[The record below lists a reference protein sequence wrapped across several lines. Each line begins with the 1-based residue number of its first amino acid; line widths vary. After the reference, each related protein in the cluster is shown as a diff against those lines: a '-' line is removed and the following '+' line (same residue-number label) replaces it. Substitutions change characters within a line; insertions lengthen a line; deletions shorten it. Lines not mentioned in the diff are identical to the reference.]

1 MNNSFIEKLLNA
13 FDIIKNLYNNF
24 DIIKYPLF
32 VGILLSL
39 TAAILGVVL
48 VLKRYSM
55 IGDGLSH
62 VSFGVYAVAISI
74 GLANVSIIFAIP
86 FVIIAAYVLLR
97 IGESKKMKSDA
108 AIGLFSSSALAIGY
122 LVGSIR
128 HGGFTTD
135 INSLMFGSIVFANKQ
150 DFIIMLITSVIVLS
164 LFILLY
170 HRIFSVTFDE
180 SFAKATGTNTK
191 LFNMLFASLT
201 AITIVIGMRIMG
213 TLLIS
218 SIIIFPA
225 LSSMQIFRKFKKVII
240 SSAII
245 SVFSFLLTFFI
256 FTEYPFGASVVVV
269 NLIIFIISAI
279 IGKIQKSYGK

>member
-1 MNNSFIEKLLNA
+1 MINSGIVQNF
-13 FDIIKNLYNNF
+13 FNNF
-24 DIIKYPLF
+24 DIIKYPLI
-32 VGILLSL
+32 VGILLSI
-39 TAAILGVVL
+39 TASILGVVL

-62 VSFGVYAVAISI
+62 VSFGVYAVAI
-74 GLANVSIIFAIP
+74 GLGLTDAPILIVIP
-86 FVIIAAYVLLR
+86 LVVLAAYILLR
-97 IGESKKMKSDA
+97 IGESKKLKSDT

-122 LVGSIR
+122 LVGSMK

-135 INSLMFGSIVFANKQ
+135 INSLMFGSIVFANQQ
-150 DFIIMLITSVIVLS
+150 DFIIMLVTSILVIGT
-164 LFILLY
+164 FILLY

-180 SFAKATGTNTK
+180 SFAKATGIHTR
-191 LFNMLFASLT
+191 LFNILFASLT

-225 LSSMQIFRKFKKVII
+225 LSSMQVFRKFKHVIF
-240 SSAII
+240 SSALI
-245 SVFSFLLTFFI
+245 SVISFLIAFFI

-269 NLIIFIISAI
+269 NLIFFIVFAT
-279 IGKIQKSYGK
+279 IGKLSNRYAR

>member
-1 MNNSFIEKLLNA
+1 MFNSSIVDNF
-13 FDIIKNLYNNF
+13 FNNF

-39 TAAILGVVL
+39 TASILGVVL

-62 VSFGVYAVAISI
+62 VSFGVYAVTIGI
-74 GLANVSIIFAIP
+74 GLTNAPIIVVIP
-86 FVIIAAYVLLR
+86 FVMIAAYILLR

-122 LVGSIR
+122 LVGSLK

-135 INSLMFGSIVFANKQ
+135 INSLMFGSIVFANRQ
-150 DFIIMLITSVIVLS
+150 DFIIMLITSIIVLS
-164 LFILLY
+164 LFALLY
-170 HRIFSVTFDE
+170 HRIFAVTFDE
-180 SFAKATGTNTK
+180 SFAKATGVNTK
-191 LFNMLFASLT
+191 LFNMLFATLT
-201 AITIVIGMRIMG
+201 AVTIVIGMRIMG

-225 LSSMQIFRKFKKVII
+225 LSSMQVFKKFKKVII
-240 SSAII
+240 SSALI
-245 SVFSFLLTFFI
+245 SVSSFLITFVV
-256 FTEYPFGASVVVV
+256 FTDYPFGASLVVV
-269 NLIIFIISAI
+269 NLIIFIAFAI
-279 IGKIQKSYGK
+279 TGKIIHNYE

>member
-1 MNNSFIEKLLNA
+1 MKMIFNSGIVDNF
-13 FDIIKNLYNNF
+13 FNNF

-39 TAAILGVVL
+39 TASILGVVL

-62 VSFGVYAVAISI
+62 VSFGVYAVAIGI
-74 GLANVSIIFAIP
+74 GLTDAPLLIVIP
-86 FVIIAAYVLLR
+86 FVMLAAYILLR

-122 LVGSIR
+122 LVGSLK

-150 DFIIMLITSVIVLS
+150 DFIIMLITSCIVLS
-164 LFILLY
+164 LFVLLY
-170 HRIFSVTFDE
+170 HRIFAVTFDE
-180 SFAKATGTNTK
+180 SFAKATGVHTQ
-191 LFNMLFASLT
+191 LFNMLFATLT

-225 LSSMQIFRKFKKVII
+225 LSSMQVFKKFKKVII
-240 SSAII
+240 SSACI
-245 SVFSFLLTFFI
+245 SIFSFLITFFI
-256 FTEYPFGASVVVV
+256 FTDYPFGASVVVV
-269 NLIIFIISAI
+269 NLIIFILFAI
-279 IGKIQKSYGK
+279 AGKLIKSYGK

>member
-1 MNNSFIEKLLNA
+1 MSNNNIVQ
-13 FDIIKNLYNNF
+13 NLFNNF

-32 VGILLSL
+32 VGILLSI
-39 TAAILGVVL
+39 TASILGVVL

-62 VSFGVYAVAISI
+62 ISFGVYAVAI
-74 GLANVSIIFAIP
+74 GLGFTDTPILVVIP
-86 FVIIAAYVLLR
+86 IVVLAAYILLR
-97 IGESKKMKSDA
+97 IGESKKIKSDA
-108 AIGLFSSSALAIGY
+108 AIALFSSSALAIGY
-122 LVGSIR
+122 IVGSMK

-150 DFIIMLITSVIVLS
+150 DLIIMAITAAIVIGTFV
-164 LFILLY
+164 LLY

-180 SFAKATGTNTK
+180 SFAKATGIHTR
-191 LFNMLFASLT
+191 LFNILFASLT

-218 SIIIFPA
+218 SIIIFPS
-225 LSSMQIFRKFKKVII
+225 LSSMQVFKKFKHVIF

-245 SVFSFLLTFFI
+245 SVVAFLVAFFI
-256 FTEYPFGASVVVV
+256 FTNYPFGASVVVV
-269 NLIIFIISAI
+269 NLIFFIIFAT
-279 IGKIQKSYGK
+279 IGKLSNRYARE

>member
-1 MNNSFIEKLLNA
+1 MMLFNSSIVENF
-13 FDIIKNLYNNF
+13 FNNF

-39 TAAILGVVL
+39 TASILGVIL

-62 VSFGVYAVAISI
+62 VSFGVYAVAIGI
-74 GLANVSIIFAIP
+74 GFTNAPIIIVIP
-86 FVIIAAYVLLR
+86 VVMLAAYVLLR

-122 LVGSIR
+122 LVGSLK

-135 INSLMFGSIVFANKQ
+135 INSLMFGSIVFANQQ
-150 DFIIMLITSVIVLS
+150 DFIIMLVTSMIVLG
-164 LFILLY
+164 LFAMLY
-170 HRIFSVTFDE
+170 HRIFAVTFDE
-180 SFAKATGTNTK
+180 SFAKATGVNTK
-191 LFNMLFASLT
+191 LYNMLFATLT
-201 AITIVIGMRIMG
+201 AVTIVIGMRIMG

-225 LSSMQIFRKFKKVII
+225 LSSMQVFKKFKKVII
-240 SSAII
+240 SSALI
-245 SVFSFLLTFFI
+245 SVCSFLITFIIFI
-256 FTEYPFGASVVVV
+256 DYPFGASLVVI
-269 NLIIFIISAI
+269 NLIIFIIFAI
-279 IGKIQKSYGK
+279 TGKILHYHE

>member
-1 MNNSFIEKLLNA
+1 MINAGIVQNLL
-13 FDIIKNLYNNF
+13 NNF

-32 VGILLSL
+32 VGILLSI

-62 VSFGVYAVAISI
+62 VSFGVYAVAIGV
-74 GLANVSIIFAIP
+74 GLTDAPILLIIPI
-86 FVIIAAYVLLR
+86 VVVAAYILLR
-97 IGESKKMKSDA
+97 IGESKKVKSDA
-108 AIGLFSSSALAIGY
+108 AIGIFSSSALAIGY
-122 LVGSIR
+122 LVGSMQ

-135 INSLMFGSIVFANKQ
+135 INSLMFGSIVFANRQ
-150 DFIIMLITSVIVLS
+150 DFIIMLITSGIVIS

-170 HRIFSVTFDE
+170 NRIFSVTFDE
-180 SFAKATGTNTK
+180 SFAKATGIHTR
-191 LFNMLFASLT
+191 LFNILFASLT

-225 LSSMQIFRKFKKVII
+225 LSSMQVFRKFRNVIL
-240 SSAII
+240 SSALI
-245 SVFSFLLTFFI
+245 SVISFLIAFFI
-256 FTEYPFGASVVVV
+256 MTEYPFGASVVVI
-269 NLIIFIISAI
+269 NLLFFIIFAV
-279 IGKIQKSYGK
+279 IGKLTNRYGRND

>member
-1 MNNSFIEKLLNA
+1 MSNNNIVQ
-13 FDIIKNLYNNF
+13 NLFNNF

-32 VGILLSL
+32 VGILLSI
-39 TAAILGVVL
+39 TASILGVVL

-62 VSFGVYAVAISI
+62 ISFGVYAVAI
-74 GLANVSIIFAIP
+74 GLGFTDAPILVVIP
-86 FVIIAAYVLLR
+86 IVVLAAYILLR
-97 IGESKKMKSDA
+97 IGESKKIKSDA
-108 AIGLFSSSALAIGY
+108 AIALFSSSALAIGY
-122 LVGSIR
+122 IVGSMK

-150 DFIIMLITSVIVLS
+150 DLIIMVITAAIVIGTFV
-164 LFILLY
+164 LLY

-180 SFAKATGTNTK
+180 SFAKATGIHTR
-191 LFNMLFASLT
+191 LFNILFASLT

-218 SIIIFPA
+218 SIIIFPS
-225 LSSMQIFRKFKKVII
+225 LSSMQVFKKFKHVIF

-245 SVFSFLLTFFI
+245 SVVAFLVAFFI
-256 FTEYPFGASVVVV
+256 FTNYPFGASVVVV
-269 NLIIFIISAI
+269 NLIFFIIFAT
-279 IGKIQKSYGK
+279 IGKLSNRYARE

>member
-1 MNNSFIEKLLNA
+1 MINSGIVQNF
-13 FDIIKNLYNNF
+13 FNNF
-24 DIIKYPLF
+24 DIIKYPLI
-32 VGILLSL
+32 VGILLSI
-39 TAAILGVVL
+39 TASILGVVL

-62 VSFGVYAVAISI
+62 VSFGVYAVAI
-74 GLANVSIIFAIP
+74 GLGLTDAPILIVIP
-86 FVIIAAYVLLR
+86 LVVLAAYILLR
-97 IGESKKMKSDA
+97 IGESKKLKSDA
-108 AIGLFSSSALAIGY
+108 AIGLFSSSGITIGY
-122 LVGSIR
+122 LVGSMK

-150 DFIIMLITSVIVLS
+150 DFIIMLFTSILVIGT
-164 LFILLY
+164 FIFLY

-180 SFAKATGTNTK
+180 SFAKATGIHTR
-191 LFNMLFASLT
+191 LFNILFASLT

-225 LSSMQIFRKFKKVII
+225 LSSMQVFRKFKHVIF
-240 SSAII
+240 SSALI
-245 SVFSFLLTFFI
+245 SVISFLIAFFI

-269 NLIIFIISAI
+269 NLIFFIVFAT
-279 IGKIQKSYGK
+279 IGKLSNRYAR

>member
-1 MNNSFIEKLLNA
+1 MINSGIVQNF
-13 FDIIKNLYNNF
+13 FNNF
-24 DIIKYPLF
+24 DIIKYPLI
-32 VGILLSL
+32 VGILLSI
-39 TAAILGVVL
+39 TASILGVVL

-62 VSFGVYAVAISI
+62 VSFGVYAVAI
-74 GLANVSIIFAIP
+74 GLGLTDAPILIVIP
-86 FVIIAAYVLLR
+86 LVVLAAYILLR
-97 IGESKKMKSDA
+97 IGESKKLKSDV

-122 LVGSIR
+122 LVGSMK

-135 INSLMFGSIVFANKQ
+135 INSLMFGSIVFANQQ
-150 DFIIMLITSVIVLS
+150 DFIIMLVTSILVIGT
-164 LFILLY
+164 FILLY

-180 SFAKATGTNTK
+180 SFAKATGIHTR
-191 LFNMLFASLT
+191 LFNILFASLT

-225 LSSMQIFRKFKKVII
+225 LSSMQVFRKFKHVIF
-240 SSAII
+240 SSALI
-245 SVFSFLLTFFI
+245 SVISFLIAFFI

-269 NLIIFIISAI
+269 NLIFFIVFAT
-279 IGKIQKSYGK
+279 IGKLSNRYAR

>member
-1 MNNSFIEKLLNA
+1 MSNNNIVQ
-13 FDIIKNLYNNF
+13 NLFNNF

-32 VGILLSL
+32 VGILLSI
-39 TAAILGVVL
+39 TASILGVVL

-62 VSFGVYAVAISI
+62 ISFGVYAVAI
-74 GLANVSIIFAIP
+74 GLGFTDAPILVVIP
-86 FVIIAAYVLLR
+86 IVVLAAYILLR
-97 IGESKKMKSDA
+97 IGESKKIKSDA
-108 AIGLFSSSALAIGY
+108 AIALFSSSALAIGY
-122 LVGSIR
+122 IVGSMK

-150 DFIIMLITSVIVLS
+150 DLIIMAITAAIVIGTFV
-164 LFILLY
+164 LLY

-180 SFAKATGTNTK
+180 SFAKATGIHTR
-191 LFNMLFASLT
+191 LFNILFASLT

-218 SIIIFPA
+218 SIIIFPS
-225 LSSMQIFRKFKKVII
+225 LSSMQVFKKFKHVIF

-245 SVFSFLLTFFI
+245 SVVAFLVAFFI
-256 FTEYPFGASVVVV
+256 FTNYPFGASVVVV
-269 NLIIFIISAI
+269 NLIFFIIFAT
-279 IGKIQKSYGK
+279 IGKLSNRYARE

>member
-1 MNNSFIEKLLNA
+1 MINSGIVQNF
-13 FDIIKNLYNNF
+13 FNNF
-24 DIIKYPLF
+24 DIIKYPLI
-32 VGILLSL
+32 VGILLSI
-39 TAAILGVVL
+39 TASILGVVL

-62 VSFGVYAVAISI
+62 VSFGVYAVAI
-74 GLANVSIIFAIP
+74 GLGLTDAPILIVIP
-86 FVIIAAYVLLR
+86 LVVLAAYILLR
-97 IGESKKMKSDA
+97 ISESKKLKSDA

-122 LVGSIR
+122 LVGSMK

-135 INSLMFGSIVFANKQ
+135 INSLMFGSIVFANQQ
-150 DFIIMLITSVIVLS
+150 DFIIMLVTSILVIGT
-164 LFILLY
+164 FILLY

-180 SFAKATGTNTK
+180 SFAKATGIHTR
-191 LFNMLFASLT
+191 LFNILFASLT

-225 LSSMQIFRKFKKVII
+225 LSSMQVFRKFKHVIF
-240 SSAII
+240 SSALI
-245 SVFSFLLTFFI
+245 SVISFLIAFFI

-269 NLIIFIISAI
+269 NLIFFIVFAT
-279 IGKIQKSYGK
+279 IGKLSNRYAR

>member
-1 MNNSFIEKLLNA
+1 MMIFNSGIVDNF
-13 FDIIKNLYNNF
+13 FNNF

-39 TAAILGVVL
+39 TASILGVVL

-62 VSFGVYAVAISI
+62 VSFGVYAVAIGI
-74 GLANVSIIFAIP
+74 GLTDASIFIVIP
-86 FVIIAAYVLLR
+86 FVMLAAYILLR

-122 LVGSIR
+122 LVGSLK

-150 DFIIMLITSVIVLS
+150 DFIIMLITSFIVLS
-164 LFILLY
+164 LFVVLY
-170 HRIFSVTFDE
+170 HRIFAVTFDE
-180 SFAKATGTNTK
+180 SFAKATGVHTQ
-191 LFNMLFASLT
+191 LFNMLFATLT

-225 LSSMQIFRKFKKVII
+225 LSSMQIFKKFKKVII
-240 SSAII
+240 SSACI
-245 SVFSFLLTFFI
+245 SIFSFLITFFI
-256 FTEYPFGASVVVV
+256 FTDYPFGASVVVV
-269 NLIIFIISAI
+269 NLIIFIIFSI
-279 IGKIQKSYGK
+279 VGKLIKSYGK

>member
-1 MNNSFIEKLLNA
+1 MFNAGIIQNLL
-13 FDIIKNLYNNF
+13 NNF

-32 VGILLSL
+32 VGILLSI
-39 TAAILGVVL
+39 TASILGVVL

-62 VSFGVYAVAISI
+62 VSFGIYSIAIGAGFI
-74 GLANVSIIFAIP
+74 DAPILLIIP
-86 FVIIAAYVLLR
+86 FVVIAAYILLR
-97 IGESKKMKSDA
+97 IGESKKVKSDA

-135 INSLMFGSIVFANKQ
+135 INSLMFGSIVFANRQ
-150 DFIIMLITSVIVLS
+150 DFIIMLVTSSIVIGTFV
-164 LFILLY
+164 LLY
-170 HRIFSVTFDE
+170 NRIFSVTFDE
-180 SFAKATGTNTK
+180 SFAKATGIHTR
-191 LFNMLFASLT
+191 LFNILFASLT

-225 LSSMQIFRKFKKVII
+225 LSSMQMFRKFRNVIL
-240 SSAII
+240 SSALI
-245 SVFSFLLTFFI
+245 SVTSFLISFFT

-269 NLIIFIISAI
+269 NLVIFILFAVA
-279 IGKIQKSYGK
+279 GKFTNKYVRN

>member
-1 MNNSFIEKLLNA
+1 MFNAGIIQNLL
-13 FDIIKNLYNNF
+13 NNF

-32 VGILLSL
+32 VGILLSI
-39 TAAILGVVL
+39 TASILGVVL

-62 VSFGVYAVAISI
+62 VSFGIYSIAIGAGFI
-74 GLANVSIIFAIP
+74 DAPILLIIP
-86 FVIIAAYVLLR
+86 FVVIAAYILLR
-97 IGESKKMKSDA
+97 IGESKKVKSDA

-135 INSLMFGSIVFANKQ
+135 INSLMFGSIVFANRQ
-150 DFIIMLITSVIVLS
+150 DFIIMLVTSSIVIGTFV
-164 LFILLY
+164 LLY
-170 HRIFSVTFDE
+170 NRIFSVTFDE
-180 SFAKATGTNTK
+180 SFAKATGIHTR
-191 LFNMLFASLT
+191 LFNILFASLT

-225 LSSMQIFRKFKKVII
+225 LSSMQMFRKFRNVIL
-240 SSAII
+240 SSALI
-245 SVFSFLLTFFI
+245 SVTSFLISFFT

-269 NLIIFIISAI
+269 NLIIFILFAVA
-279 IGKIQKSYGK
+279 GKFTNKYVRN